1 MHHILWAD
9 DEIDLLKPHIIFLE
23 KKGYEITPVNSGTE
37 AVELCKGS
45 SYDIVLLDENM
56 AGLSGLETLAKVKEN
71 KPNLLVIM
79 ITKSVEQYIME
90 EAIGAKI
97 SDYLIKPINPNQIL
111 L

>member
-1 MHHILWAD
+1 MYHIIWAD

-23 KKGYEITPVNSGTE
+23 KKGYQVTPVNSGTE
-37 AVELCKGS
+37 AVELCKDN
-45 SYDIVLLDENM
+45 SYDIVFLDENM
-56 AGLSGLETLAKVKEN
+56 PGLSGLEALAKIKEN
-71 KPNLLVIM
+71 KPNLPVIM
-79 ITKSVEQYIME
+79 ITKSEEEHIME